1 MNNIKVCI
9 LGSDGY
15 VCQIPRIKEGMEA
28 LGHTLTENS
37 PDLIYSNDPRG
48 YVKALELKKKYPNA
62 YLIFNI
68 LDIPW
73 HLSTT
78 IKQQTKQLVD
88 HFLSKADVITAIS
101 FKVKRDL
108 SEFVNKDI
116 HVIYNPTKDVYY
128 DSNIQKNNMF
138 LYVGRA
144 NDPIKRINLVHDSL
158 KKIEN
163 GMKNIKICG
172 TENPGFG
179 NYLGIVSDKKLN
191 ELYNSTKY
199 LFLTSKA
206 EGIGLTMIE
215 AMICGAVPITCS
227 DNETAKEFLPS
238 EFICEP
244 NIESIVNKIEEINK
258 KYNTYRELALT
269 LGKKYKDKFN
279 KVSIA
284 KNILSLKNNNKN

>member
-1 MNNIKVCI
+1 M
-9 LGSDGY
+9 
-15 VCQIPRIKEGMEA
+15 A
-28 LGHTLTENS
+28 LSLPSLHSFLMLCG
-37 PDLIYSNDPRG
+37 
-48 YVKALELKKKYPNA
+48 
-62 YLIFNI
+62 LIFNI

-88 HFLSKADVITAIS
+88 HFLSKADVITTIS

-172 TENPGFG
+172 AENPGFG
-179 NYLGIVSDKKLN
+179 NYLGIVPDKKLN

-244 NIESIVNKIEEINK
+244 NIKSIVNKIEEINK

>member
-1 MNNIKVCI
+1 
-9 LGSDGY
+9 
-15 VCQIPRIKEGMEA
+15 
-28 LGHTLTENS
+28 
-37 PDLIYSNDPRG
+37 
-48 YVKALELKKKYPNA
+48 
-62 YLIFNI
+62 
-68 LDIPW
+68 
-73 HLSTT
+73 
-78 IKQQTKQLVD
+78 
-88 HFLSKADVITAIS
+88 
-101 FKVKRDL
+101 
-108 SEFVNKDI
+108 
-116 HVIYNPTKDVYY
+116 
-128 DSNIQKNNMF
+128 
-138 LYVGRA
+138 
-144 NDPIKRINLVHDSL
+144 
-158 KKIEN
+158 
-163 GMKNIKICG
+163 MKNIKICG
-172 TENPGFG
+172 AENPGFG

-215 AMICGAVPITCS
+215 AMICGAVPIACS

-284 KNILSLKNNNKN
+284 KNILSLKNINKNWKLWYMCL